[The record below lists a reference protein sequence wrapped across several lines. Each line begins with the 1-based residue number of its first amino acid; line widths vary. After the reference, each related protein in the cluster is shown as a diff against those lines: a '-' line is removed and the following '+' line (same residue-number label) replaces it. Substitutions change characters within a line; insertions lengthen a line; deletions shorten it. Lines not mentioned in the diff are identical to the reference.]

1 MENSDYIF
9 TKTKMTNAG
18 VASSAGEFGP
28 GDRGAFNYIPNHT
41 GNPYDSQ
48 DYVTRWRQYTHLYE
62 TSWEAR
68 KIIRIP
74 IEDALRKKWITG
86 GIPEE
91 MASRIEQRLQEL
103 QFVRVLS
110 RSMMLERLLGGC
122 LTFMGIDDTEDK
134 PEKPYNPK
142 QGEKLRFLNAVP
154 VSRISRM
161 TWDTNPLSA
170 NYMRPRQYFING
182 ILVDVSRC
190 LVWDGDPL
198 FDPSD
203 FYLTNYRANLSGF
216 GPSKLAT
223 LWDDIVKAVGTRQ
236 AAYQLIKTNN
246 AIIMAIKDLQD
257 LAGTD
262 PGKKQLK
269 VLKDVAN
276 HLSLYKAAIVDGEKV
291 DIQQSSASFG
301 SVPELIITFV
311 QILSA
316 ASDIPAT
323 RFLGQAPGGLNAS
336 GDSDLEN
343 YYNMLDSLR
352 TQRIEPQLR
361 RIYDVIGYEMFP
373 YWENIRKDLEF
384 TFPPLWNETAI
395 EESTRHTN
403 EIDNVIKLLDMGL
416 LGDKKALEELNS
428 RGVISIELHE
438 DDLQLLEEAS
448 KFMGEEDESTLP
460 VSESLARLRNVEK
473 HTNADKALKD
483 FLFGTHKKTKHFT
496 MHGLGITIESPK
508 GSIRKG
514 VDLDGTP
521 WESVLPEDYGYI
533 DGTKGM
539 DGDELDIY
547 IGSTP
552 DSELVFVVDQKDFRA
567 TKNRFDEHKIIL
579 GATNLKE
586 AREIYIAGFSDN
598 RGAERII
605 AITPVSMKEFVQ
617 WTEGD
622 IIEPFKDYIKYNPYA
637 KVSMRTVH
645 PSRIN
650 ISNGKVEGK

>member
-1 MENSDYIF
+1 MAKSDHKI
-9 TKTKMTNAG
+9 TKTKMTNTG
-18 VASSAGEFGP
+18 IASSAGEFGP

-41 GNPYDSQ
+41 GNPYDSN
-48 DYVTRWRQYTHLYE
+48 DYVARWRQYTHLYE

-74 IEDALRKKWITG
+74 IEDALRKKWTTE

-91 MASRIEQRLQEL
+91 MTSQIEQRLQEL

-122 LTFMGIDDTEDK
+122 LTFMGIEDTEDE
-134 PEKPYNPK
+134 PGKPYNPK
-142 QGEKLRFLNAVP
+142 QGEKLRFLNAIP

-161 TWDTNPLSA
+161 TWDTNPLSE
-170 NYMRPRQYFING
+170 NYMRPRQYLING
-182 ILVDVSRC
+182 TMVDVSRC

-203 FYLTNYRANLSGF
+203 FYLTNYRANLAGF

-223 LWDDIVKAVGTRQ
+223 VWDDIVKAVGTRQ

-246 AIIMAIKDLQD
+246 AIIMAITDLQE

-269 VLKDVAN
+269 LLKNVAN
-276 HLSLYKAAIVDGEKV
+276 NLSLYKAAIVDGEKV

-301 SVPELIITFV
+301 SVPELIITFI

-323 RFLGQAPGGLNAS
+323 RFLGQAPGGLHAT

-343 YYNMLDSLR
+343 YYNVLDALR
-352 TQRIEPQLR
+352 KQRIEPQLR
-361 RIYDVIGYEMFP
+361 RIYDVIGYEIFSN
-373 YWENIRKDLEF
+373 WAKVREDLEF
-384 TFPPLWNETAI
+384 SFPPLWNETAI

-403 EIDNVIKLLDMGL
+403 EIDNVMKLLDMGL
-416 LGDKKALEELNS
+416 LGNEKALEELNS
-428 RGVISIELHE
+428 RGVLSIELQE
-438 DDLQLLEEAS
+438 DDLQLLEEANEL
-448 KFMGEEDESTLP
+448 MGEEEELTPP
-460 VSESLARLRNVEK
+460 VSESLARIRNVKK
-473 HTNADKALKD
+473 HSNADTRNKAAMGKEL
-483 FLFGTHKKTKHFT
+483 KHFT
-496 MHGLGITIESPK
+496 IHGLDITIESPK
-508 GSIRKG
+508 GSIRTG
-514 VDLDGTP
+514 VDINGLP

-547 IGSTP
+547 IGPTP
-552 DSELVFVVDQKDFRA
+552 NSELVFVVDQKDFQA

-579 GATNLKE
+579 GATNMKE

-598 RGAERII
+598 RGADRIM
-605 AITPVSMKEFVQ
+605 AITPVPIKEFVQ
-617 WTEGD
+617 WTKGETMM
-622 IIEPFKDYIKYNPYA
+622 PFKDYHKSSDNPYA
-637 KVSMRTVH
+637 KINMNKV
-645 PSRIN
+645 PPPKIN
-650 ISNGKVEGK
+650 ISNGKVEDK

>member
-1 MENSDYIF
+1 MAKSDYKI
-9 TKTKMTNAG
+9 TKIKMTNAG
-18 VASSAGEFGP
+18 ITSPAGEFGP
-28 GDRGAFNYIPNHT
+28 GDRGAFNYIPTHT
-41 GNPYDSQ
+41 SNPFDSY
-48 DYVTRWRQYTHLYE
+48 DYVARWRQYTHLYE

-74 IEDALRKKWITG
+74 IEDALRKKWTTE

-91 MASRIEQRLQEL
+91 MTSKIEQRLQEL

-122 LTFMGIDDTEDK
+122 LTFMGIEGVKDE
-134 PEKPYNPK
+134 PAKPYNPK
-142 QGEKLRFLNAVP
+142 QGEKLRFLNAIP
-154 VSRISRM
+154 VSRISRA
-161 TWDTNPLSA
+161 TWDTDPLSE
-170 NYMRPRQYFING
+170 NYMRPRQYLING
-182 ILVDVSRC
+182 IMIDVSRC

-203 FYLTNYRANLSGF
+203 FYLTNYRANPAGF

-262 PGKKQLK
+262 PGKKQLQ
-269 VLKDVAN
+269 VLKQVAN
-276 HLSLYKAAIVDGEKV
+276 QLSLYKAAIVDGEKV

-301 SVPELIITFV
+301 SVPELIITFI

-323 RFLGQAPGGLNAS
+323 RFLGQAPGGLHAT

-343 YYNMLDSLR
+343 YYNMLDSLQ

-361 RIYDVIGYEMFP
+361 RIYDVIGYEIFP
-373 YWENIRKDLEF
+373 SWAKVREDLEF
-384 TFPPLWNETAI
+384 SFPPLWNETAL

-403 EIDNVIKLLDMGL
+403 EIDNVTKLLDLGL
-416 LGDKKALEELNS
+416 LGNEKALEELNS
-428 RGVISIELHE
+428 RGVLSIELHE
-438 DDLQLLEEAS
+438 DDLQLLEEADNL
-448 KFMGEEDESTLP
+448 MGNEEELTPP
-460 VSESLARLRNVEK
+460 VSEAIARLRNVK
-473 HTNADKALKD
+473 KYSNADGATKNNVAMGKEI
-483 FLFGTHKKTKHFT
+483 KHFT
-496 MHGLGITIESPK
+496 MHGLGFTIESPK

-514 VDLDGTP
+514 VDPDGTP
-521 WESVLPEDYGYI
+521 WETVLPEDYGYV

-547 IGSTP
+547 IGPTP
-552 DSELVFVVDQKDFRA
+552 NSELVFVVDQKDFRA
-567 TKNRFDEHKIIL
+567 TTNRFDEHKIIL
-579 GATNLKE
+579 GATNMKE

-598 RGAERII
+598 RGADRIM
-605 AITPVSMKEFVQ
+605 AITPVPMKEFVQ
-617 WTEGD
+617 WTKGD
-622 IIEPFKDYIKYNPYA
+622 TVIPFRDYYGHKTRF
-637 KVSMRTVH
+637 VFDS
-645 PSRIN
+645 PSTAIN
-650 ISNGKVEGK
+650 ISNGKVEDK